1 MTTLKEYIEYTK
13 SKRSEAKKLDS
24 LLKFH
29 FDEPATDFYAELK
42 ILIPRY
48 CIHTKQIIAVLDPL
62 KKSKITIS
70 QDFKSFFDF
79 LCILSDQMPIHPK
92 TGNAIVY
99 AYKALL

>member
-1 MTTLKEYIEYTK
+1 MTTLKEYSDFTMTK
-13 SKRSEAKKLDS
+13 GRDAKRLDE
-24 LLKFH
+24 LLKYH
-29 FDEPATDFYAELK
+29 FAGPETDFYGELK
-42 ILIPRY
+42 VLVPRH
-48 CIHTKQIIAVLDPL
+48 CIHTKQIIAVLDLL
-62 KKSKITIS
+62 KKSKIKIK